1 MLRESARGRA
11 DIILDRCIHYAPYG
25 SLPGVELICSRC
37 QSNRSE
43 ARGYRGSTAHPLSR
57 ALHARQGTR
66 RAASRGIHGGALVS
80 RSNVVFGPFYGYP
93 SELVAEWCGVSVRT
107 ATRWKTGQSRPPPS
121 ALKLFLLHRERR
133 VLGKEWAGWLINQN
147 TLVDP
152 EGQSTTQGQLR
163 AYAHVY
169 ALCRELA
176 RRDKDAVALLDRLIA
191 MAG

>member
-1 MLRESARGRA
+1 MS
-11 DIILDRCIHYAPYG
+11 
-25 SLPGVELICSRC
+25 
-37 QSNRSE
+37 Q
-43 ARGYRGSTAHPLSR
+43 
-57 ALHARQGTR
+57 
-66 RAASRGIHGGALVS
+66 
-80 RSNVVFGPFYGYP
+80 SNVVFGAFYGFP
-93 SELVAEWCGVSVRT
+93 AQVVADWCGVSVRT
-107 ATRWKTGQSRPPPS
+107 AERWKDGRSRPSRS
-121 ALKLFLLHRERR
+121 ALRLFTLHAERR
-133 VLGKEWAGWLINQN
+133 VLGKEWNGWLINQA